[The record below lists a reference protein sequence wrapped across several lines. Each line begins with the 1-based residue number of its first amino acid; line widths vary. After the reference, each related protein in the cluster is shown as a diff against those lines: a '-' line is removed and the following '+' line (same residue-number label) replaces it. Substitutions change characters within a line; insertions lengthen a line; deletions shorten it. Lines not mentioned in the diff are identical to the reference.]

1 MLRWSLGKSA
11 GWKDSLRQ
19 AVAREG
25 LDWDLC
31 WRQTDGA
38 DLSEGLYLKIED
50 DRQVL
55 ARYKFVRRDFVQT
68 ILDSG
73 SHHASRP
80 IVPNGLAPGVD
91 IYAERPC
98 VTWESLGLR
107 TMFGLDALEAAARPR
122 K

>member
-38 DLSEGLYLKIED
+38 DLSEGCTSRSRTI
-50 DRQVL
+50 
-55 ARYKFVRRDFVQT
+55 ARCWPATFVRRDFVQT